1 MFVVLFLI
9 YTTADYSLIVYD
21 LWRGWGI
28 DAVTKTISKNN
39 NKL

>member
-21 LWRGWGI
+21 LWGVGDRYS
-28 DAVTKTISKNN
+28 DKD
-39 NKL
+39 NK

>member
-21 LWRGWGI
+21 LWAGGI
-28 DAVTKTISKNN
+28 DAVTKTINKNN